1 MGTRCYTAFLIMTV
15 VVRSPQHELAARFQQ
30 AVSTAFGPEHA
41 GVDPLVR
48 RSDRADFQANLAM
61 SLGKALKRPPRDV
74 ANALIAALDAEDVCE
89 RIEVAGPGFI
99 NLTLKNAYL
108 DRLLVATA
116 QDPRLGVPASSTP
129 DTVVVD
135 YGSPNVAKE
144 MHVGHL
150 RPCVI
155 GDCLVRVL
163 EFAGHRVI
171 RQNHIG
177 DWGTPFGMLIEHL
190 LDLGGTGQAEALS
203 VGELD
208 VFYKAAR
215 KKFDDDASFAER
227 SRQRVVS
234 LQGGDEETLRLW
246 NALVE
251 ASSRHFEKVF
261 ARLGVTMTPA
271 DTRGE
276 SFYNPFLPE
285 IAADLERRGI
295 AVIGDGALCVFP
307 DGFKNREGAPLPVI
321 VRKSDGGFGYAATDL
336 AALRFRCRELGATR
350 LIYVVG
356 SPQAQHFAMVFAA
369 ARLAGYVPEGV
380 RTEHVGFGSVLGQD
394 RKMMKT
400 RSGDTLRLIE
410 LLDEGRERALKLLE
424 ERGADVPESQRAA
437 LASSISLAAIKY
449 ADLSNDR
456 IKDYVFDWDRM
467 LAPEGDT
474 GVYLQYA
481 QARRRSLL
489 RKLAAGETVTPAAI
503 QIRHERERALAL
515 LLTGFAE
522 AVDAVV
528 AQLEPHRLCAYLHDL
543 ASAFAS
549 FWVECPVLKE
559 DVPADVRASRIALS
573 DLTGRVLVQG
583 MGLLGI
589 DAPERL

>member
-1 MGTRCYTAFLIMTV
+1 MTDV
-15 VVRSPQHELAARFQQ
+15 VKSPQLELAERFQQ
-30 AVSTAFGPEHA
+30 AVFSAFGPEHA

-61 SLGKALKRPPRDV
+61 SLGKSLKRPPRDV
-74 ANALIAALDAEDVCE
+74 AQALITALKADDICE
-89 RIEVAGPGFI
+89 KVEIAGPGFI
-99 NLTLKNAYL
+99 NLTLKNDYL
-108 DRLLVATA
+108 DRLLA
-116 QDPRLGVPASSTP
+116 QTLRDPRLGVGTTLQA

-135 YGSPNVAKE
+135 YGGPNVAKE

-163 EFAGHRVI
+163 EFSGHRVI

-190 LDLGGTGQAEALS
+190 LDLGGTEKAAELS

-215 KKFDDDASFAER
+215 KKFDDDPTFAER
-227 SRQRVVS
+227 SRQRVVL
-234 LQGGDEETLRLW
+234 LQGGDATTLALW
-246 NALVE
+246 RALVD
-251 ASSRHFEKVF
+251 ASKLHFEKVF

-285 IAADLERRGI
+285 IAGDLEARGVASI
-295 AVIGDGALCVFP
+295 QEGALCVFP

-336 AALRFRCRELGATR
+336 AALRYRAQELHGTR
-350 LIYVVG
+350 ILYVVG
-356 SPQAQHFAMVFAA
+356 SPQAQHFQMVFAV
-369 ARLAGYVPEGV
+369 ARLAGYVPESV
-380 RTEHVGFGSVLGQD
+380 RTEHVGFGSILGSD

-410 LLDEGRERALKLLE
+410 LLDEGRQRALSILE
-424 ERGADVPESQRAA
+424 QRGVDMSAEAKEQ
-437 LASSISLAAIKY
+437 LAVSLSLAAIKY
-449 ADLSNDR
+449 ADLSSDR

-467 LAPEGDT
+467 LEPEGNT
-474 GVYLQYA
+474 GPYLQYA

-489 RKLAAGETVTPAAI
+489 RKLAAGETVNASAI
-503 QIRHERERALAL
+503 RIQHERERTLAL
-515 LLTGFAE
+515 LLVRFGE
-522 AVDAVV
+522 AVESV
-528 AQLEPHRLCAYLHDL
+528 AATLEPHKLSSYLYEL

-549 FWVECPVLKE
+549 FWADDACAILREG
-559 DVPADVRASRIALS
+559 VPPEMRASRIALT
-573 DLTGRVLVQG
+573 DLTGRVLMQG
-583 MGLLGI
+583 MALLGV
-589 DAPERL
+589 DAPERM

>member
-1 MGTRCYTAFLIMTV
+1 MTDAV
-15 VVRSPQHELAARFQQ
+15 KSPLQELAERFQQ
-30 AVSTAFGPEHA
+30 AVTSAFGPEHA

-61 SLGKALKRPPRDV
+61 SLGKTLKRPPRDV
-74 ANALIAALDAEDVCE
+74 AQALLGALAADDICE
-89 RIEVAGPGFI
+89 KVEIAGPGFV
-99 NLTLKNAYL
+99 NLTLKNGYL
-108 DRLLVATA
+108 DQLLAATLR
-116 QDPRLGVPASSTP
+116 DPRLGVPRTSSP

-135 YGSPNVAKE
+135 YGGPNVAKE

-163 EFAGHRVI
+163 DFAGHRVI

-190 LDLGGTGQAEALS
+190 LDLGGTANAAELS

-215 KKFDDDASFAER
+215 KKFDGDESFAER
-227 SRQRVVS
+227 SRQRVVL
-234 LQGGDEETLRLW
+234 LQGGDAETLRLW
-246 NALVE
+246 RALVD
-251 ASSRHFEKVF
+251 ASKLHFEKVF
-261 ARLGVTMTPA
+261 ARLGVTMTSA

-285 IAADLERRGI
+285 IAADLEARGI
-295 AVIGDGALCVFP
+295 ASLGDGALCVFP
-307 DGFKNREGAPLPVI
+307 DGFKNRDGAPLPVI

-336 AALRFRCRELGATR
+336 AALRFRASELHGTR
-350 LIYVVG
+350 ILYVVG
-356 SPQAQHFAMVFAA
+356 SPQAQHFAMVFAV
-369 ARLAGYVPEGV
+369 ARMAGYVPDSV
-380 RTEHVGFGSVLGQD
+380 RTEHVGFGSILGQD

-410 LLDEGRERALKLLE
+410 LLDEGLERALAELDKREIDLPPDAK
-424 ERGADVPESQRAA
+424 RQ
-437 LASSISLAAIKY
+437 LAQSLSLAAIKY
-449 ADLSNDR
+449 ADLSSDR
-456 IKDYVFDWDRM
+456 IKDYVFEWERM
-467 LAPEGDT
+467 LAPEGNT
-474 GVYLQYA
+474 GPYLQYA

-489 RKLAAGETVTPAAI
+489 RKLAEGESVDAGAI
-503 QIRHERERALAL
+503 RIQHARERALAL
-515 LLTGFAE
+515 LLVGFGE
-522 AVDAVV
+522 AVEAVV
-528 AQLEPHRLCAYLHDL
+528 AQLEPHKLCSYLYEL

-549 FWVECPVLKE
+549 FWVECPVLKD
-559 DVPADVRASRIALS
+559 DVAPDVRASRIALS

-583 MGLLGI
+583 MSLLGI
-589 DAPERL
+589 DAPERM

>member
-1 MGTRCYTAFLIMTV
+1 MTDV
-15 VVRSPQHELAARFQQ
+15 VKSPQLELAERFQQ
-30 AVSTAFGPEHA
+30 AVSSAFGPEHA

-61 SLGKALKRPPRDV
+61 SLGKSLKRPPREV
-74 ANALIAALDAEDVCE
+74 AQALIAALKADDICE
-89 RIEVAGPGFI
+89 KVEIAGPGFI
-99 NLTLKNAYL
+99 NLTLKNDYL
-108 DRLLVATA
+108 DRLLA
-116 QDPRLGVPASSTP
+116 QTLRDPRLGVGTTAQP

-135 YGSPNVAKE
+135 YGGPNVAKE

-163 EFAGHRVI
+163 EFSGHRVI

-190 LDLGGTGQAEALS
+190 LDLGGTEKAAELS

-215 KKFDDDASFAER
+215 KKFDDDPAFAER
-227 SRQRVVS
+227 SRQRVVL
-234 LQGGDEETLRLW
+234 LQGGDATTLALW
-246 NALVE
+246 RALVD
-251 ASSRHFEKVF
+251 ASKLHFEKVF

-285 IAADLERRGI
+285 IAGDLEARGVASI
-295 AVIGDGALCVFP
+295 QEGALCVFP
-307 DGFKNREGAPLPVI
+307 EGFKNREGAPLPVI

-336 AALRFRCRELGATR
+336 AALRYRSRELRGTR
-350 LIYVVG
+350 ILYVVG
-356 SPQAQHFAMVFAA
+356 SPQAQHFQMVFAV
-369 ARLAGYVPEGV
+369 ARLAGYVPESV
-380 RTEHVGFGSVLGQD
+380 RTEHVGFGSILGSD

-410 LLDEGRERALKLLE
+410 LLDEGRQRALAILE
-424 ERGADVPESQRAA
+424 QRGVDMSAEAKEQ
-437 LASSISLAAIKY
+437 LAISLSLAAIKY
-449 ADLSNDR
+449 ADLSSDR

-467 LAPEGDT
+467 LEPEGNT
-474 GVYLQYA
+474 GPYLQYA

-489 RKLAAGETVTPAAI
+489 RKLAAGETVNAGAI
-503 QIRHERERALAL
+503 RIHHERERTLAL
-515 LLTGFAE
+515 LLVRFGE
-522 AVDAVV
+522 AVESV
-528 AQLEPHRLCAYLHDL
+528 AASLEPHKLSSYLYEL

-549 FWVECPVLKE
+549 FW
-559 DVPADVRASRIALS
+559 ADDDCAILREGVAPEMRASRIALT
-573 DLTGRVLVQG
+573 DLTGRVLMQG
-583 MGLLGI
+583 MALLGV
-589 DAPERL
+589 DAPERM

>member
-1 MGTRCYTAFLIMTV
+1 MTDV
-15 VVRSPQHELAARFQQ
+15 VKSPQLELAERFQQ
-30 AVSTAFGPEHA
+30 AVSSAFGPEHA

-61 SLGKALKRPPRDV
+61 SLGKSLKRPPRDV
-74 ANALIAALDAEDVCE
+74 AQALIAALKADDICE
-89 RIEVAGPGFI
+89 KVEIAGPGFI
-99 NLTLKNAYL
+99 NLTLKNDYL
-108 DRLLVATA
+108 DRLLA
-116 QDPRLGVPASSTP
+116 QTLRDPRLGVGTTTQP

-135 YGSPNVAKE
+135 YGGPNVAKE

-163 EFAGHRVI
+163 EFSGHRVI

-190 LDLGGTGQAEALS
+190 LDLGGTGNAADLS

-215 KKFDDDASFAER
+215 KKFDGDPTFAER
-227 SRQRVVS
+227 SRQRVVL
-234 LQGGDEETLRLW
+234 LQSGDATTLGLW
-246 NALVE
+246 RALVD
-251 ASSRHFEKVF
+251 ASKLHFEKVF
-261 ARLGVTMTPA
+261 ARLGVTMTSA

-285 IAADLERRGI
+285 IAGDLEARGVASI
-295 AVIGDGALCVFP
+295 QEGALCVFP

-336 AALRFRCRELGATR
+336 AALRYRAQELHGTR
-350 LIYVVG
+350 ILYVVG
-356 SPQAQHFAMVFAA
+356 SPQAQHFAMVFAV
-369 ARLAGYVPEGV
+369 ARLAGYVPESV
-380 RTEHVGFGSVLGQD
+380 RTEHVGFGSILGSD

-410 LLDEGRERALKLLE
+410 LLDEGRQRALAILE
-424 ERGADVPESQRAA
+424 QRGVDMSAVAKEQ
-437 LASSISLAAIKY
+437 LAISLSLAAIKY
-449 ADLSNDR
+449 ADLSSDR

-467 LAPEGDT
+467 LEPEGNT
-474 GVYLQYA
+474 GPYLQYA

-489 RKLAAGETVTPAAI
+489 RKLAAGETVNAGAI
-503 QIRHERERALAL
+503 RIQHERERTLAL
-515 LLTGFAE
+515 LLVRFGE
-522 AVDAVV
+522 AVESV
-528 AQLEPHRLCAYLHDL
+528 ATTLEPHKLSSYLYEL

-549 FWVECPVLKE
+549 FW
-559 DVPADVRASRIALS
+559 ADDACAILREGVAPEMRASRIALT
-573 DLTGRVLVQG
+573 DLTGRVLMQG
-583 MGLLGI
+583 MALLGV
-589 DAPERL
+589 DAPERM

>member
-1 MGTRCYTAFLIMTV
+1 MTDAV
-15 VVRSPQHELAARFQQ
+15 KAPAQELAERFQQ
-30 AVSTAFGPEHA
+30 AVSRAFGPEQA

-74 ANALIAALDAEDVCE
+74 AQALLGALEVEDLCE
-89 RIEVAGPGFI
+89 KVEIAGPGFI
-99 NLTLKNAYL
+99 NLTLKNSYL
-108 DRLLVATA
+108 SGLLAATL
-116 QDPRLGVPASSTP
+116 QDPRLGVARTAKP

-135 YGSPNVAKE
+135 YGGPNVAKE

-163 EFAGHRVI
+163 EFSGHQVI

-190 LDLGGTGQAEALS
+190 LDLGGADKAAELS

-215 KKFDDDASFAER
+215 KKFDSDAPFAER

-234 LQGGDEETLRLW
+234 LQGGDATTLALW
-246 NALVE
+246 RTLVD
-251 ASSRHFEKVF
+251 ASTLHFEKVF
-261 ARLGVTMTPA
+261 ARLGVTMTSA

-285 IAADLERRGI
+285 IAADLEQRGV
-295 AVIGDGALCVFP
+295 ASIGDGALCVFP

-336 AALRFRCRELGATR
+336 AALRYRAQELHGTR
-350 LIYVVG
+350 ILYVVG
-356 SPQAQHFAMVFAA
+356 SPQAQHFAMVFAV
-369 ARLAGYVPEGV
+369 ARLAGYVPESV
-380 RTEHVGFGSVLGQD
+380 RTEHVGFGSILGND

-410 LLDEGRERALKLLE
+410 LLDEGRERALAELEKREVDLSPEAKL
-424 ERGADVPESQRAA
+424 Q
-437 LASSISLAAIKY
+437 LAENLSLAAIKY
-449 ADLSNDR
+449 ADLSSDR

-467 LAPEGDT
+467 LAPEGNT
-474 GVYLQYA
+474 GPYLQYA

-489 RKLAAGETVTPAAI
+489 RKLAAGEVVDGAKLRI
-503 QIRHERERALAL
+503 QHDRERALAL
-515 LLTGFAE
+515 LLTGFGE
-522 AVDAVV
+522 AVEAVV
-528 AQLEPHRLCAYLHDL
+528 VALEPHKLCSYLYEL

-549 FWVECPVLKE
+549 FWVECPVLKD
-559 DVPADVRASRIALS
+559 DVPADVRASRIALTE
-573 DLTGRVLVQG
+573 LTGRVLVQG
-583 MGLLGI
+583 MALLGI
-589 DAPERL
+589 EAPERM

>member
-1 MGTRCYTAFLIMTV
+1 MTDV
-15 VVRSPQHELAARFQQ
+15 VKSPQQELAERFQQ
-30 AVSTAFGPEHA
+30 AVSSAFGPEHA

-61 SLGKALKRPPRDV
+61 SLGKSLKRPPRDV
-74 ANALIAALDAEDVCE
+74 AQALIAALKAEDICE
-89 RIEVAGPGFI
+89 KVEIAGPGFI
-99 NLTLKNAYL
+99 NLTLKNDYL
-108 DRLLVATA
+108 DRLLA
-116 QDPRLGVPASSTP
+116 QTLRDPRLGVGTTAQP

-135 YGSPNVAKE
+135 YGGPNVAKE

-163 EFAGHRVI
+163 EFSGHRVI

-190 LDLGGTGQAEALS
+190 LDLGGTENAAELS

-215 KKFDDDASFAER
+215 KKFDDDPSFAER
-227 SRQRVVS
+227 SRHRVVL
-234 LQGGDEETLRLW
+234 LQGGDATTLSLW
-246 NALVE
+246 RALVD
-251 ASSRHFEKVF
+251 ASKLHFEKVF

-276 SFYNPFLPE
+276 SFYNAFLSE
-285 IAADLERRGI
+285 IAGDLETRGVASI
-295 AVIGDGALCVFP
+295 QEGALCVFP

-336 AALRFRCRELGATR
+336 AALRYRAQELRGTR
-350 LIYVVG
+350 ILYVVG
-356 SPQAQHFAMVFAA
+356 SPQAQHFAMVFAV
-369 ARLAGYVPEGV
+369 ARMAGYVPDSV
-380 RTEHVGFGSVLGQD
+380 RTEHVGFGSILGSD

-410 LLDEGRERALKLLE
+410 LLDEGRHRALSILE
-424 ERGADVPESQRAA
+424 QRGVDMSAEAKEQ
-437 LASSISLAAIKY
+437 LAVSLSLAAIKY
-449 ADLSNDR
+449 ADLSSDR
-456 IKDYVFDWDRM
+456 IKDYVFDWYRM
-467 LAPEGDT
+467 LEPEGNT
-474 GVYLQYA
+474 GPYLQYA

-489 RKLAAGETVTPAAI
+489 RKLAAGETVDPGAI
-503 QIRHERERALAL
+503 RIQHERERTLAL
-515 LLTGFAE
+515 LLVRFGE
-522 AVDAVV
+522 AVESV
-528 AQLEPHRLCAYLHDL
+528 AATLEPHKLSSYLYEL

-549 FWVECPVLKE
+549 FWADDACAILREG
-559 DVPADVRASRIALS
+559 VPPEMRASRIALT
-573 DLTGRVLVQG
+573 DLTGRVLMQG
-583 MGLLGI
+583 MALLGV
-589 DAPERL
+589 DAPERM

>member
-1 MGTRCYTAFLIMTV
+1 MTDV
-15 VVRSPQHELAARFQQ
+15 VKSPQLELAERFQQ
-30 AVSTAFGPEHA
+30 AVSSAFGPEHA

-61 SLGKALKRPPRDV
+61 SLGKSLKRPPRDV
-74 ANALIAALDAEDVCE
+74 AQALIAALKADDICE
-89 RIEVAGPGFI
+89 KVEIAGPGFI
-99 NLTLKNAYL
+99 NLTLKNDYL
-108 DRLLVATA
+108 DRLLA
-116 QDPRLGVPASSTP
+116 QTLGDPRLGVGTTTQP

-135 YGSPNVAKE
+135 YGGPNVAKE

-163 EFAGHRVI
+163 EFSGHRVI

-190 LDLGGTGQAEALS
+190 LDLGGTEKAADLS

-215 KKFDDDASFAER
+215 KKFDGDPTFAER
-227 SRQRVVS
+227 SRQRVVL
-234 LQGGDEETLRLW
+234 LQGGDATTLGLW
-246 NALVE
+246 RALVD
-251 ASSRHFEKVF
+251 ASKLHFEKVF

-285 IAADLERRGI
+285 IAGDLEARGVASI
-295 AVIGDGALCVFP
+295 QEGALCVFP

-336 AALRFRCRELGATR
+336 AALRYRAQELRGTR
-350 LIYVVG
+350 ILYVVG
-356 SPQAQHFAMVFAA
+356 SPQAQHFAMVFAV
-369 ARLAGYVPEGV
+369 ARLAGYVPESV
-380 RTEHVGFGSVLGQD
+380 RTEHVGFGSILGSD

-410 LLDEGRERALKLLE
+410 LLDEGRQRALAILE
-424 ERGADVPESQRAA
+424 QRGVDMSAEAKEQ
-437 LASSISLAAIKY
+437 LAVSLSLAAIKY
-449 ADLSNDR
+449 ADLSSDR

-467 LAPEGDT
+467 LEPEGNT
-474 GVYLQYA
+474 GPYLQYA

-489 RKLAAGETVTPAAI
+489 RKLAAGETVNAGAI
-503 QIRHERERALAL
+503 RIQHERERSLAL
-515 LLTGFAE
+515 LLVRFGE
-522 AVDAVV
+522 AVESV
-528 AQLEPHRLCAYLHDL
+528 ASTLEPHKLSSYLYEL

-549 FWVECPVLKE
+549 FWADDECAILRE
-559 DVPADVRASRIALS
+559 GVPPEMRASRIALT
-573 DLTGRVLVQG
+573 DLTGRVLMQG
-583 MGLLGI
+583 MALLGV
-589 DAPERL
+589 DAPERM